1 MPSASTQ
8 LVKKDED
15 SESTNMFAI
24 LDYCISFIEGKDE
37 VEGVSFQGMRIQE
50 DIEDKMDC
58 LKSARYKAP
67 TFWLSKLKNNGHRL
81 TPRMV
86 KVVT

>member
-24 LDYCISFIEGKDE
+24 LDYCISFIEGKDQ
-37 VEGVSFQGMRIQE
+37 VEGVSIIQE

-58 LKSARYKAP
+58 LKSA
-67 TFWLSKLKNNGHRL
+67 S
-81 TPRMV
+81 
-86 KVVT
+86 

>member
-37 VEGVSFQGMRIQE
+37 VEGVSIIQE